1 MPSSAIARSIVYKF
15 LKKPPVLVF
24 IPIVTIFHF
33 SFSNSNVVVFHCHLV
48 YIFLMAGDI
57 YHFFH
62 LLISLPHISFS
73 EMPPYAFCPFSSY
86 FFLLLNFEIYL
97 YILDVSPL
105 SDM

>member
-1 MPSSAIARSIVYKF
+1 
-15 LKKPPVLVF
+15 
-24 IPIVTIFHF
+24 
-33 SFSNSNVVVFHCHLV
+33 
-48 YIFLMAGDI
+48 MAGDI